1 MATQCANAYTGALN
15 LEENS
20 IVMAEAFVIR
30 NQLGHYWA
38 KNKSWVDGSD
48 PRVVMRATHED
59 EAINTLFELSS
70 KDVALR
76 GETLAV
82 ELSDKGVPVIEAS
95 QIPLPLDPDAALDSD
110 ADTEAQDHRAVDPE
124 PELAPETSSQT
135 GT

>member
-1 MATQCANAYTGALN
+1 
-15 LEENS
+15 
-20 IVMAEAFVIR
+20 MAEAFVIR

-48 PRVVMRATHED
+48 PRVVMRARHDD

-70 KDVALR
+70 KDIALR

-82 ELSDKGVPVIEAS
+82 ELTARGEPVIQAS
-95 QIPLPLDPDAALDSD
+95 QIPLPLDPDAALDVD
-110 ADTEAQDHRAVDPE
+110 VEMEAQDQRAVDLETE
-124 PELAPETSSQT
+124 PVLEASGQA